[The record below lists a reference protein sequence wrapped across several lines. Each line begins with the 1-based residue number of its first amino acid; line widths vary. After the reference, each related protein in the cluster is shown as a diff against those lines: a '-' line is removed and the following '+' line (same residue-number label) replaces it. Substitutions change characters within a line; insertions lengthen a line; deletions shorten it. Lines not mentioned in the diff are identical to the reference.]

1 MRVLLLNDRF
11 DQTGGSQI
19 MTAGLRDELRWRGHD
34 VRVMTSR
41 AGTDD
46 PATDY
51 ACFGSLGRLQT
62 LTRTVNPSA
71 VGVLRRALRDFDPD
85 VVHARAFLTQLS
97 PAILPL
103 LAGRPA
109 VMHAVMYDAVCPTGG
124 KLLPSGQVCQ
134 SRAGWV
140 CRQHC
145 LSPPAFAVLMGQRAL
160 WRRWRGAFDAI
171 VANSRATADKLE
183 AEEIGPVD
191 VVWNAV
197 ATTPPRPPLTDPPTL
212 AVVARLSR
220 EKGVGVAIEA
230 LAKAR
235 QAVPDAR
242 LIVVGDGP
250 LRDELTAMAD
260 RLGIASAVD
269 FAGRVPHDQVSET
282 VGGAWAQLV
291 PSTWDEPFGLVAAEA
306 MMRGTAAIV
315 SDSGGLH
322 EIVPHERAGL
332 RPPPGDVDAWADA
345 MQRVLTSRDLA
356 EQWGSAAREHALQ
369 HFTIDRMVDR
379 FEAIYQRVIAGRAG
393 VADSAG

>member
-19 MTAGLRDELRWRGHD
+19 MTAGLRDELRQRGHA
-34 VRVMTSR
+34 VRVMSSR

-51 ACFGSLGRLQT
+51 ACFGSLGRVQT
-62 LTRTVNPSA
+62 LSRTVNPSA
-71 VGVLRRALRDFDPD
+71 VGELRRALREFDPD

-124 KLLPSGQVCQ
+124 KLLPNGEVCRT
-134 SRAGWV
+134 RAGWV
-140 CRQHC
+140 CRRHC
-145 LSPPAFAVLMGQRAL
+145 LSAPAFAVLMGQRAL
-160 WRRWRGAFDAI
+160 WRRWRGAFDAV

-183 AEEIGPVD
+183 AEEIGPVE

-197 ATTPPRPPLTDPPTL
+197 ATAPPRPPLTDPPTL

-220 EKGVGVAIEA
+220 EKGVGVALEA
-230 LAKAR
+230 FAKAR
-235 QAVPDAR
+235 QAVPAAR
-242 LIVVGDGP
+242 LTVVGDGP
-250 LRDELTAMAD
+250 QRNAMMALAD
-260 RLGIASAVD
+260 RLGIGSAVT
-269 FAGRVPHDQVSET
+269 FAGRVPHDSVGEA

-322 EIVPHERAGL
+322 EIVPHEHAGL

-345 MQRVLTSRDLA
+345 MRRVLGSRDLA
-356 EQWGSAAREHALQ
+356 ERWGAAAREHALR
-369 HFTIDRMVDR
+369 HFTLDRMVDQ
-379 FEAIYQRVIAGRAG
+379 FEAVYWRIVAGRSG
-393 VADSAG
+393 VTDAAR